1 MIYTL
6 LMWMF
11 VIFLICFIP
20 SPYDL
25 CTALVGAVFVIY
37 YITDVGCYLCDLYVT
52 DVRVSF

>member
-37 YITDVGCYLCDLYVT
+37 YITDVGCCLCDLYVT